1 MSATIRVNGEPRS
14 LTAAT
19 IEQLLIQEGLD
30 PTARGLA
37 VALNGAVASRSN
49 WAATRLT
56 PGDDVEIVK
65 AVRGG

>member
-1 MSATIRVNGEPRS
+1 MSATIRVNGEARA

-19 IEQLLIQEGLD
+19 IEQLLIEEGLD

-37 VALNGAVASRSN
+37 VALNGAVATRSN
-49 WAATRLT
+49 WAATTLT